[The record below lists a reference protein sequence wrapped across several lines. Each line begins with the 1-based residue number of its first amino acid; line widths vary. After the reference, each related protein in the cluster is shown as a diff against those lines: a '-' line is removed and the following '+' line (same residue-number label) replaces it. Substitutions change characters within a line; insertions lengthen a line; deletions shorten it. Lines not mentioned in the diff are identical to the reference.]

1 MRVCAAREVI
11 EHVRDPPAFV
21 AACCALVRPGGG
33 LVVSTVNR
41 TPASLA
47 LAIVAAEVCW
57 LGMMWHMRISGLLTT
72 RT

>member
-1 MRVCAAREVI
+1 MI

-57 LGMMWHMRISGLLTT
+57 FGNDVAHTKDLWPRHH
-72 RT
+72 